1 MAEDKEKTPK
11 ETSAQNNLMKNIQDT
26 MTGIYRRTMFT
37 EPDSDN
43 EIKSLGN
50 RINASMDKMLAT
62 NNTATGLSRI
72 SSLYSKLY
80 SVQND
85 PGTVDGF
92 KGLFEDLQNDGQM
105 YSAFF
110 NNRTLKQLDSEIDM
124 VCKYMPKLEE
134 TIKLKVDNILYSDHF
149 DFSFLKY
156 AETGN
161 FTNAT
166 DPTQFE
172 SNINIITE
180 KYNME
185 EFLEDNLYNVL
196 KYGETFVYCVPY
208 DKAIRRLMSMGDES
222 NYISE
227 SVDIL
232 HEDSQMLET
241 GPKQTNVNDQA
252 GDLKIELEFNTG
264 GFLPRETMA
273 IKKAYDRLAAI
284 KEYSI
289 NLEASDEVN
298 KNNIENK
305 NISSGLTP
313 SNKLDMTDY
322 FDNSKDGFV
331 NVKEKPKLGR
341 LNINGSLIKRL
352 DRYNII
358 PVYVDE
364 ICLGYYY
371 IEDENL
377 FKADGADSP
386 MYDTTTPLNT
396 LGVVRNTEANLN
408 KNAGRVDD
416 SVLKLIA
423 QKMSAKIDARFIN
436 LHKDFTKEIYAIL
449 KTANLDK
456 NSASRFRVTFLPPDD
471 VTHCYFRK
479 DPVSKRGISSIFKS
493 LIPAKLWVGLQITN
507 TLAIMSRSQD
517 RRVYYVKNSGI
528 DTNISKLLLNTIK
541 QIKMNNFNIRQLEN
555 MKNVLNIIGRFNDF
569 VIPVGPSGDAPVQF
583 EIMQGQDIDPQTD
596 LMNSL
601 EEQAVNAADVPLE
614 LLQSRQTLD
623 YAVQASMSNSR
634 FLKHL
639 NGWQAA
645 CNRWHSNI
653 YTLCYRNEYN
663 DPTARIKMELPKPSF
678 LYVTNTNQI
687 MDNAN
692 NMAMVVAEIT
702 SNGMSDEE
710 KQEYAYNLR
719 AEYIKAYIDQD
730 MVKRV
735 YDKTRLEHARNSTD
749 ANSSD
754 AGGGGSDTGENY

>member
-1 MAEDKEKTPK
+1 MANEENKTH
-11 ETSAQNNLMKNIQDT
+11 ETPEQTGFIKNIQDT
-26 MTGIYRRTMFT
+26 MTGIYRRTLFT

-43 EIKSLGN
+43 EIKSLSN
-50 RINASMDKMLAT
+50 RINMSMDKMLA
-62 NNTATGLSRI
+62 NNNAATGLSRI

-80 SVQND
+80 AMQND
-85 PGTVDGF
+85 NSTVDGF
-92 KGLFEDLQNDGQM
+92 KSLFDDLQNDGQM

-134 TIKLKVDNILYSDHF
+134 TIKIKVDNILYSDHF
-149 DFSFLKY
+149 NYSFLKY
-156 AETGN
+156 ADSGN
-161 FTNAT
+161 FVKISDSA
-166 DPTQFE
+166 QFE
-172 SNINIITE
+172 SNINKISS

-208 DKAIRRLMSMGDES
+208 KKAINRLLNLGDSS

-227 SVDIL
+227 ASI
-232 HEDSQMLET
+232 STGNMISS
-241 GPKQTNVNDQA
+241 GPKQTNMNDKSSGINIQ
-252 GDLKIELEFNTG
+252 LEFNTG
-264 GFLPRETMA
+264 GFLTRETLA
-273 IKKAYDRLAAI
+273 IKKAYDRLSAI

-289 NLEASDEVN
+289 SLEASDVDS
-298 KNNIENK
+298 NNRENK
-305 NISSGLTP
+305 DISKGITP
-313 SNKLDMTDY
+313 SSALDTTDFY
-322 FDNSKDGFV
+322 NDTKDGFIDT
-331 NVKEKPKLGR
+331 NKPKSTAKLD
-341 LNINGSLIKRL
+341 INGTLIKPL
-352 DRYNII
+352 NRYNII

-377 FKADGADSP
+377 FKDNGTDSP
-386 MYDTTTPLNT
+386 MMDTTTPLNT

-408 KNAGRVDD
+408 KNAGKVDD
-416 SVLKLIA
+416 SVIKLIA
-423 QKMSAKIDARFIN
+423 QKMSQQIDAKFIN

-456 NSASRFRVTFLPPDD
+456 ESANRFRVTFLPPDD
-471 VTHCYFRK
+471 VQHCYFRK
-479 DPVSKRGISSIFKS
+479 DPVSKRGISSLFKS
-493 LIPAKLWVGLQITN
+493 LIPAKIWVGLQITN

-583 EIMQGQDIDPQTD
+583 EIMQGQNIDPQTD

-614 LLQSRQTLD
+614 LIQSRMSMD
-623 YAVQASMSNSR
+623 YAIQATMSNSR
-634 FLKHL
+634 FLKHV
-639 NGWQAA
+639 NYWQAV

-653 YTLCYRNEYN
+653 YTMCYRNEFD
-663 DPTARIKMELPKPSF
+663 DPIAQIKMELPKPSF
-678 LYVTNTNQI
+678 LYITNTNQI

-692 NMAMVVAEIT
+692 SMAAVIAEIT
-702 SNGMSDEE
+702 SNGMDDAER
-710 KQEYAYNLR
+710 QEYSNNLR

-730 MVKRV
+730 MVKRI
-735 YDKTRLEHARNSTD
+735 YNKTKLDHARNSTD
-749 ANSSD
+749 TG
-754 AGGGGSDTGENY
+754 AGDTGENY